1 MIIIKSFV
9 TLKTKFWQR
18 GVNILAKE
26 KRFWVLLALTL
37 AWILF
42 IFSNSMQIAE
52 DSSEASA
59 GIVEWLMGILKR
71 YSISLNLDFLTFVV
85 RKCAHFTEYLV
96 LGALTSATVQI
107 RKQNISSRIICI
119 LFTVM
124 TVALCD
130 ETIQLFTDGRSSEVR
145 DVWID
150 VAGGITGLLLA
161 ALIVWVNGRL
171 RQKKQRA

>member
-1 MIIIKSFV
+1 MN
-9 TLKTKFWQR
+9 T
-18 GVNILAKE
+18 LAKE

-37 AWILF
+37 VWILF

-71 YSISLNLDFLTFVV
+71 YSISLNLNFLTFVV

-96 LGALTSATVQI
+96 LGILLTATVQL
-107 RKQNISSRIICI
+107 RKHNISARIVFL
-119 LFTVM
+119 LFTIM

-161 ALIVWVNGRL
+161 ALIAWVNGRL
-171 RQKKQRA
+171 RQKKQRV

>member
-1 MIIIKSFV
+1 MN
-9 TLKTKFWQR
+9 T
-18 GVNILAKE
+18 LAKE

-85 RKCAHFTEYLV
+85 RKCAHFTED

-107 RKQNISSRIICI
+107 RKQNISSRIIRI
-119 LFTVM
+119 LFTIM

-161 ALIVWVNGRL
+161 ALMVWVNGRL